1 VKEHA
6 SGACYHDRGQEP
18 ASIYPDA
25 HRLASFSDALVEQGE
40 IAIELDGIEHRVRR
54 GGLVV
59 VPRGVAFRWRNASRE
74 RGVRW
79 VATYTPGGFERFF
92 LEMADRLRMLASSD
106 AFRYDSNRAAVV
118 DAVRR

>member
-1 VKEHA
+1 MRSSQVRLRHSPSDVKEHA

-74 RGVRW
+74 RGVRN
-79 VATYTPGGFERFF
+79 PN
-92 LEMADRLRMLASSD
+92 LES
-106 AFRYDSNRAAVV
+106 VV
-118 DAVRR
+118 